1 MTDTAKKA
9 LGLYIHVPFCLRKC
23 HYCDFYSAPS
33 NAAHRAAYVAALCA
47 HLRQKSHTVSGYTV
61 DTVYLGGGTPTV
73 LEVAEIAAILG
84 TVRQCYPLAA
94 EAEITVECNPVTN
107 AEGLFEGLL
116 AAGVNRLSIGLQS
129 THNNELQAL
138 GRLHTYEDFLTT
150 YRAARGAGFLNISV
164 DLMLGIPEQTAT
176 SLAETLDR
184 VTVLAPEHISAY
196 GLRVEEGTRFFDT
209 VSVLSLPDEDA
220 VADMQEQTA
229 AALAAAGYEHYEVSN
244 YARPGYRSRHNLRYW
259 LSSPYLGFGPGAH
272 SYFEGVRFETPR
284 DTIAYLAAVAAADT
298 DFLESEPHPIV
309 GKEAQDEYVMLRMRL
324 FEGLDEGDFRT
335 RFGTSFEK
343 AYGDTACLEA
353 AGLLA
358 RRDGRIAFT
367 ERGMYVSNAI
377 LSEWL
382 DFGADGAE

>member
-1 MTDTAKKA
+1 MTDTANKA

-47 HLRQKSHTVSGYTV
+47 HLRQRSHTVSGYTV

-73 LEVAEIAAILG
+73 LDAAQIAAILD
-84 TVRQCYPLAA
+84 TVRACYALAP
-94 EAEITVECNPVTN
+94 EAEITVECNPVTHT
-107 AEGLFEGLL
+107 EGLFEGLL
-116 AAGVNRLSIGLQS
+116 AAGANRLSIGLQS
-129 THNNELQAL
+129 THDHELRAL
-138 GRLHTYEDFLTT
+138 GRLHSYEDFLAT
-150 YRAARGAGFLNISV
+150 YRAARGAGFQNISV
-164 DLMLGIPEQTAT
+164 DLMLGIPEQNAV
-176 SLAETLDR
+176 SLAQTLDR
-184 VTVLAPEHISAY
+184 VTALAPEHISAY

-209 VSVLSLPDEDA
+209 VSALSLPDEDT

-229 AALAAAGYEHYEVSN
+229 MALAAAGYEHYEVSN

-284 DTIAYLAAVAAADT
+284 DTVGYMAAVAAEDT
-298 DFLESEPHPIV
+298 AFLEADPHPV
-309 GKEAQDEYVMLRMRL
+309 AGKEAQDEYVMLRMRL
-324 FEGLDEGDFRT
+324 FEGVSEADFRA
-335 RFGTSFEK
+335 RFGLSFTE
-343 AYGDTACLEA
+343 AYGDTARLES

-358 RRDGRIAFT
+358 RQDGRIAFT

-382 DFGADGAE
+382 DFGANGA